1 VSVSTSERL
10 DNGRETNEAADRT
23 DMSDV
28 PRDPPADVPEEHM
41 ERARELQF
49 QLLAL
54 EAQLGNANFEDKEA
68 YRRKINEKRGELR
81 ALKRG

>member
-1 VSVSTSERL
+1 
-10 DNGRETNEAADRT
+10 
-23 DMSDV
+23 MSDV
-28 PRDPPADVPEEHM
+28 PRDPPADVPEEHR

-54 EAQLGNANFEDKEA
+54 EAQLENANFEDKEA